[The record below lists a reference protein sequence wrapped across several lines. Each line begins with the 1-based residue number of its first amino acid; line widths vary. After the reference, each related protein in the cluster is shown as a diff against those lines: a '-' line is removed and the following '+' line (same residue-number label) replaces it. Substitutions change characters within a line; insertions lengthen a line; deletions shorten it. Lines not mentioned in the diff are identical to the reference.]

1 MGCTE
6 LAIIGFD
13 KTIDFSDAFSGA
25 INMHVNWNAVFTNAE
40 NKLKKVGWIGVG
52 VDRLQGQIGFT
63 KGV

>member
-40 NKLKKVGWIGVG
+40 NKLKKVGWIGCWC
-52 VDRLQGQIGFT
+52 
-63 KGV
+63 